1 MDWLDLINSV
11 EPGKDRGEPLY
22 VQILNRLRDWIESGK
37 LPENS
42 KLPTNRELAGILNVD
57 RSTIARAYS
66 ELSQLGMIES
76 HVGRG
81 TFVRSRQAQ
90 TSSVPASGTIS
101 WNDRFS
107 RSSQTAFDIMAKQS
121 PPAPITADLISFA
134 GGLPTEEFYPQS
146 QFEQIVRDVLES
158 GDAGSM
164 FEYSPAEGHTLLRR
178 QVLRHL
184 EQEGIEA
191 NDDELLI
198 VSGSQQAI
206 DLVTNVFVDPG
217 DAVLLEDPSYF
228 WAICNFRARQARC
241 VPVAMD
247 QNGIELGSLE
257 HALATHRA
265 KLIYLMPSFQNPT
278 GATIPLDRRLRV
290 LELAHQYSVPI
301 LEDNFVGDLR
311 YDGDKL
317 PTLRALPGGRNHV
330 IHQGTFSKALCPG
343 LRLGW
348 LIAPPEVL
356 SRLLLAKRVSDLSTN
371 SMAQITLARY
381 LSAGL
386 YSEHLEKVRQAY
398 KQRRDTMLG
407 ALHRWLQPA
416 GKGRAPR
423 WSTPEGGLFIWLT
436 LPSGLSARELLR
448 FAEKEGVT
456 FSSGDLFFLTGDR
469 KEYVRL
475 CFIQTAEPVIE
486 EGIRRLSLAYE
497 KYLQLM
503 QNAASSGAS
512 KYGALT
518 RTRDQVLI

>member
-1 MDWLDLINSV
+1 MNWLDLINAG

-22 VQILNRLRDWIESGK
+22 VQILNRMRDWIESGK

-66 ELSQLGMIES
+66 ELSQLGMIDS

-81 TFVRSRQAQ
+81 TFVRSAKAKSAAAI
-90 TSSVPASGTIS
+90 TATGTIS

-107 RSSQTAFDIMAKQS
+107 RSSQTAFDIMAKQA
-121 PPAPITADLISFA
+121 PPGPVTADMISFG
-134 GGLPTEEFYPQS
+134 GGLPTEEFYPHS
-146 QFEQIVRDVLES
+146 QFEQIVKDVLES
-158 GDAGSM
+158 GDSHSM

-178 QVLRHL
+178 EVLRHL
-184 EQEGIEA
+184 QQEGIEA
-191 NDDELLI
+191 SDDELLI

-217 DAVLLEDPSYF
+217 DTILLEDPSYF

-241 VPVAMD
+241 VPVTID
-247 QNGIELGSLE
+247 KHGVDLNSLE
-257 HALATHRA
+257 NALATHRA

-278 GATIPLDRRLRV
+278 GATISLDRRLRI
-290 LELAHQYSVPI
+290 LELAQQYSVPI

-311 YDGDKL
+311 YDGEKL

-386 YSEHLEKVRQAY
+386 YGDHLDKVRQAY

-407 ALHRWLQPA
+407 ALNKWFHPLVQGHDPH
-416 GKGRAPR
+416 
-423 WSTPEGGLFIWLT
+423 WSKPEGGLFIWLT

-456 FSSGDLFFLTGDR
+456 FSSGDLFFLTADR

-475 CFIQTAEPVIE
+475 CFIQTAEPIIE

-497 KYLQLM
+497 KYLQTL
-503 QNAASSGAS
+503 APVGAS
-512 KYGALT
+512 KYGAMA